1 MYRSFI
7 AGGTT
12 EQSVKGKVASVEFA
26 ADAFSN
32 NTLVTNMRIVNLDLE
47 TAAATEVFAGMLPGS
62 QLTALSLT
70 NTLLAAMP
78 ANLKSLK
85 QLMTLYVAFVRQGLQ
100 SCDCGLTHCAV

>member
-1 MYRSFI
+1 M

-26 ADAFSN
+26 ANTFSN
-32 NTLVTNMRIVNLDLE
+32 NTLVSSVRLVNLDLE
-47 TAAATEVFAGMLPGS
+47 TTAATEAFVGMLPGS
-62 QLTALSLT
+62 QLASLTLT

-85 QLMTLYVAFVRQGLQ
+85 QLLTLYVA
-100 SCDCGLTHCAV
+100 CGSMNPACELWWRWRC